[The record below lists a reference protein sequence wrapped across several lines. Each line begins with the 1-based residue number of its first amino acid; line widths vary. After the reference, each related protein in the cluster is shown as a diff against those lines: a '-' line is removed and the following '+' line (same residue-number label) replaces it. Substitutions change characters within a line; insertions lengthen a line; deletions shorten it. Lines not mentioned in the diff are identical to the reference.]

1 MKKPTYTT
9 CGISWTEEE
18 VVIVMVTAWFAGDK
32 GKFPSLYEGSLPW
45 TDDRLRQEHRNALIC
60 GMGWM

>member
-1 MKKPTYTT
+1 M
-9 CGISWTEEE
+9 EEE
-18 VVIVMVTAWFAGDK
+18 VVIVMGMAWFAGDK

-45 TDDRLRQEHRNALIC
+45 TDDRLRQEHRSALIC